1 MPFICDHD
9 LLLICFSCLCTILS
23 ADNALH
29 CKSSRLKVPL
39 NQFSMTLKRKCQL
52 DLLLLPL
59 HTFLGLSGKKNL
71 AIYLRALMKF
81 LEVTKAFRLL
91 KEELDWVKQ
100 RARPNYRKHV

>member
-1 MPFICDHD
+1 
-9 LLLICFSCLCTILS
+9 
-23 ADNALH
+23 
-29 CKSSRLKVPL
+29 
-39 NQFSMTLKRKCQL
+39 MTLKRKCQL

-91 KEELDWVKQ
+91 KEELDRVKQ
-100 RARPNYRKHV
+100 RGRPHYGKHV